1 MSTRQKSICLVG
13 IGLLFIS
20 MALVSCAPV
29 QKTIVTTSNLSTLK
43 GTWEGWTDF
52 GIGQGRPVL
61 TWVEIVNDTAPVQG
75 KITLNNLPGNLASIF
90 PAEAK
95 TAGNNV
101 TVEFTNGILSNH
113 GTLIAQ
119 SGKNFLELTY
129 FAGEK
134 PKIQGWFYYW
144 ALKGT
149 LEVTKK

>member
-1 MSTRQKSICLVG
+1 MKRSICLVG

-20 MALVSCAPV
+20 MALVSCAPL
-29 QKTIVTTSNLSTLK
+29 QKTAITTSNLSILK
-43 GTWEGWTDF
+43 GNWQGWADF

-61 TWVEIVNDTAPVQG
+61 TQLEITNDAGPIRG
-75 KITLNNLPGNLASIF
+75 KVTFNNLPTGLASLI
-90 PAEAK
+90 PAENK
-95 TAGNNV
+95 TAGNDV
-101 TVEFTNGILSNH
+101 TVDFGEGEISNH
-113 GTLIAQ
+113 GTVIAQ
-119 SGKNFLELTY
+119 SGQNILELTY